1 MITTLKKNE
10 AVELE
15 IKKFFENIENIK
27 SCVDIYS
34 VLVDEKVV
42 TS

>member
-1 MITTLKKNE
+1 MITTERNE
-10 AVELE
+10 AVETE

-34 VLVDEKVV
+34 LIIDE
-42 TS
+42 TISD